1 MTSTR
6 PPKRRARHVRHHA
19 ARRLMVGS
27 VVALVLAASAAG
39 VLGARWVNGGGAAI
53 IGVALKSQA
62 PDRSDHA
69 ASRSDDRTG
78 GTSGTPRA
86 GDEGLSSMSPSPSPS
101 AAKPSPSARASA
113 SAAGSPTGGTM
124 TPAGSGVAGA
134 NPQSGA
140 LDFEQQV
147 LTLVNQQRASNGCGA
162 LRDDPKL
169 TVAAREHSADMAN
182 QGYFDHNSPNGATP
196 WDRIK
201 AAGYADPSAENIA
214 AGQANP
220 TDVMNAWMNSEG
232 HRANILNCSSKAIG
246 IGFWR
251 GGSYGTYW
259 TQDFGYS

>member
-1 MTSTR
+1 MD
-6 PPKRRARHVRHHA
+6 PE
-19 ARRLMVGS
+19 
-27 VVALVLAASAAG
+27 
-39 VLGARWVNGGGAAI
+39 
-53 IGVALKSQA
+53 
-62 PDRSDHA
+62 
-69 ASRSDDRTG
+69 SR
-78 GTSGTPRA
+78 
-86 GDEGLSSMSPSPSPS
+86 
-101 AAKPSPSARASA
+101 
-113 SAAGSPTGGTM
+113 
-124 TPAGSGVAGA
+124 VAGA
-134 NPQSGA
+134 TPQSGA

-147 LTLVNQQRASNGCGA
+147 LDLVNQQRASNGCAA
-162 LRDDPKL
+162 LRDDSKL

-214 AGQANP
+214 AGQPTP

-259 TQDFGYS
+259 TQDFGRV